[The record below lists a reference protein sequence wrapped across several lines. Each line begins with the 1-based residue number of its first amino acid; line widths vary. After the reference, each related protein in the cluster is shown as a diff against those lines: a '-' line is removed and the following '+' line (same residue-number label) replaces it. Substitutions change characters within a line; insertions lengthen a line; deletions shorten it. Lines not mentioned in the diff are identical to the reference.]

1 MQLASSRLSCPL
13 STAPEDILTDMLA
26 QTYPAWGAFGIA
38 CRDDEHPADIV
49 QRASAAVAAR
59 LPHVVP
65 GRMGALIAP
74 AIVSAASLG
83 GASLAGGRV
92 PAPCLLIAEI
102 TSEWECSAVL
112 AAMPASWPTGLAWT
126 LVLPAGLT
134 VTPNGHRILRRC
146 KSTIN

>member
-83 GASLAGGRV
+83 
-92 PAPCLLIAEI
+92 
-102 TSEWECSAVL
+102 